1 MFRPHHIVVGHLLTR
16 DKTQECTW
24 EVHSH
29 LYVYWKNHVRRRF
42 IQSWHKDYQESI
54 NGTSFPNV
62 RLSWNIAEWNVYPC
76 LIIYLQ
82 NSTIYCTVFSFP
94 YDPSEI
100 WKMLLDQIA
109 RREARRAGS
118 KRKGQR
124 VLENVYFKSDLFFTI
139 VKIQLIDDF
148 ERGHLS
154 AMNNQQELH
163 YLKF

>member
-1 MFRPHHIVVGHLLTR
+1 MIGFLSEPTVQISQYLSGLASMSESKDQVVVKDFLVNMGSSYEARDAMEYLKFVQKMKGEWYNQQGRTITHLNHLLH
-16 DKTQECTW
+16 C
-24 EVHSH
+24 
-29 LYVYWKNHVRRRF
+29 
-42 IQSWHKDYQESI
+42 
-54 NGTSFPNV
+54 
-62 RLSWNIAEWNVYPC
+62 
-76 LIIYLQ
+76 
-82 NSTIYCTVFSFP
+82 FSFP
-94 YDPSEI
+94 DDPSEI

>member
-1 MFRPHHIVVGHLLTR
+1 MKCLSLFTYLFTKFNHLLH
-16 DKTQECTW
+16 C
-24 EVHSH
+24 
-29 LYVYWKNHVRRRF
+29 
-42 IQSWHKDYQESI
+42 
-54 NGTSFPNV
+54 
-62 RLSWNIAEWNVYPC
+62 
-76 LIIYLQ
+76 
-82 NSTIYCTVFSFP
+82 FSFP
-94 YDPSEI
+94 DDPSEI

-154 AMNNQQELH
+154 ARTPLFEVLKLTGFSWHSREEESPRLVFQFILIVCKVLNKNHH
-163 YLKF
+163 YDQHDVA